1 MAYIELT
8 TEINAPIEQCFNI
21 ARSIDLHLDSMQDTD
36 ERVIAGV
43 NTGLIG
49 LGETV
54 TWCARH
60 FRLSF
65 KMTIKITE
73 LNYATAFVDEQV
85 KGPFKLLKH
94 RHVFRFISPTKT
106 EMVDEFSFASPCG
119 ILGKWIDRLILKN
132 YMEKLLIKRNQV
144 LKAFIEKG

>member
-1 MAYIELT
+1 MAYIELI
-8 TEINAPIEQCFNI
+8 TEINAPVEQCFNG
-21 ARSIDLHLDSMQDTD
+21 ARNIDLHLNSMQDTN
-36 ERVIAGV
+36 ETVIAGV
-43 NTGLIG
+43 GTGLIG

-54 TWCARH
+54 TWCATH
-60 FRLSF
+60 FGLPL

-94 RHVFRFISPTKT
+94 RHIFRFISPAKT

-119 ILGKWIDRLILKN
+119 ILGKWIDRFILKN
-132 YMEKLLIKRNQV
+132 YLEKLLIKRNKV
-144 LKAFIEKG
+144 LKAFIEKR